1 MSNISPFA
9 RPVYVM
15 LKPVGSV
22 CNLACDYCYYLEKD
36 KLYPDVKNHILT
48 DELLEKFIQQYMECS
63 SNNIWNAR
71 RCRKSCLPGMAE
83 KH

>member
-48 DELLEKFIQQYMECS
+48 DELLEKFI
-63 SNNIWNAR
+63 NNIWNAR